1 VPHDE
6 PNDPALAAFTA
17 RPRPLLVRGAV
28 QNYAWGGYDLIPG
41 LLGTENPERRPCAEL
56 WIGAHPMGPARVQL
70 GESEATLET
79 LVASAPESVLGRRTA
94 ARFQSRLP
102 YLLKVLDVRCMLS
115 IQAHPTRSR
124 AEEGFLR
131 ENRAGVPLDAPTRS
145 YRDDNHK
152 PEAHVALTELWMLH
166 GFRPLPEI
174 AGVLAAVPELSRL
187 MPDFHGRLFRC
198 ENDGDRRALLRSL
211 YEHVMTMSQDAVD
224 AVLGPLLARL
234 APRFDSGA
242 LARSSPD
249 YWAVRAARDLPLP
262 SGRLD
267 RGILSIYLLN
277 LVRLAPGQG
286 TYQPPGMLHA
296 YLEGATVEVM
306 ASSDNV
312 LRGGLTP
319 KHVDV
324 PELLRTLT
332 FESGP
337 PAILEGVAVSDTEV
351 VYRTPAEEF
360 ELSRVVLSAGG
371 DYRCGGHEVD
381 TLVFV
386 QGAARVDSDAGA
398 LDVHEGTAV
407 LAPADVPYSV
417 GSAGGAVFFRA
428 TVGRSASG
436 RGPADQTQANTSS

>member
-1 VPHDE
+1 
-6 PNDPALAAFTA
+6 
-17 RPRPLLVRGAV
+17 
-28 QNYAWGGYDLIPG
+28 
-41 LLGTENPERRPCAEL
+41 
-56 WIGAHPMGPARVQL
+56 
-70 GESEATLET
+70 
-79 LVASAPESVLGRRTA
+79 
-94 ARFQSRLP
+94 
-102 YLLKVLDVRCMLS
+102 
-115 IQAHPTRSR
+115 
-124 AEEGFLR
+124 
-131 ENRAGVPLDAPTRS
+131 
-145 YRDDNHK
+145 
-152 PEAHVALTELWMLH
+152 
-166 GFRPLPEI
+166 
-174 AGVLAAVPELSRL
+174 
-187 MPDFHGRLFRC
+187 
-198 ENDGDRRALLRSL
+198 
-211 YEHVMTMSQDAVD
+211 
-224 AVLGPLLARL
+224 
-234 APRFDSGA
+234 
-242 LARSSPD
+242 
-249 YWAVRAARDLPLP
+249 
-262 SGRLD
+262 
-267 RGILSIYLLN
+267 
-277 LVRLAPGQG
+277 
-286 TYQPPGMLHA
+286 MLHA